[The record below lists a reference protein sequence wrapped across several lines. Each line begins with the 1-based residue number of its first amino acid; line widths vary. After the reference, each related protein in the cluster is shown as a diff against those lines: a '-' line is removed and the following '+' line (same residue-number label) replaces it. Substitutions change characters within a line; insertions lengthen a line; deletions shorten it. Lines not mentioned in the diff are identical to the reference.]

1 MTVTCK
7 TLEKPDVGAL
17 SQVFNRLQAAI
28 LARLTSRRAASSVLW
43 IQLAPPHF
51 NKEDSV
57 VVTQKPNPLSSIRVS
72 GPIPAHL
79 ARSVIEETLRN
90 AILDGR
96 LPCGTAM
103 RQQELASLFGVSR
116 MPVREALRQLEAQSL
131 LHVVT
136 HKGAVVAPLIEDN
149 SAETY
154 ALRILLESEALRLSI
169 PLLGTSD
176 IEQAGALI
184 DTLEHETDYNEI
196 GRLNRLF
203 HMALYGKAPNQRLLS
218 LVEHGLNEE
227 ERFLRF
233 NLEAMG
239 LGETSQEDHR
249 ELLTLVAQKKVEES
263 VLTLRNHLMRGME
276 VITHYLNGL
285 EQENDKGAR

>member
-1 MTVTCK
+1 M
-7 TLEKPDVGAL
+7 
-17 SQVFNRLQAAI
+17 
-28 LARLTSRRAASSVLW
+28 
-43 IQLAPPHF
+43 
-51 NKEDSV
+51 
-57 VVTQKPNPLSSIRVS
+57 TQKPNPLNSIKIS
-72 GPIPAHL
+72 GSIPAHL

-154 ALRILLESEALRLSI
+154 ALRMLLESVALRLST
-169 PLLGTSD
+169 PLLTAAD
-176 IEQAGALI
+176 IAEAEAYITALEQ
-184 DTLEHETDYNEI
+184 EKDYTEI

-203 HMALYGKAPNQRLLS
+203 HMVLYGKAPNQRLLK

-249 ELLTLVAQKKVEES
+249 ELLNLVAQKKIEES
-263 VLTLRNHLMRGME
+263 ILTLRNHLTRGME
-276 VITHYLNGL
+276 VIATYLNGL
-285 EQENDKGAR
+285 GAPDR

>member
-1 MTVTCK
+1 
-7 TLEKPDVGAL
+7 
-17 SQVFNRLQAAI
+17 
-28 LARLTSRRAASSVLW
+28 
-43 IQLAPPHF
+43 
-51 NKEDSV
+51 
-57 VVTQKPNPLSSIRVS
+57 VTQKPNPLNSIKIS

-154 ALRILLESEALRLSI
+154 ELRMLLESEALRLSI
-169 PLLGTSD
+169 PLLTEAD
-176 IEQAGALI
+176 IAEADAIIVALEQ
-184 DTLEHETDYNEI
+184 EKDYSEI

-203 HMALYGKAPNQRLLS
+203 HMALYGKAPNQRLLN

-227 ERFLRF
+227 ERFLRY

-249 ELLTLVAQKKVEES
+249 ELLNLVAQKKTQES
-263 VLTLRNHLMRGME
+263 ILTLRNHLMRGME
-276 VITHYLNGL
+276 VISAYLNGL
-285 EQENDKGAR
+285 EADDAKKGKY

>member
-1 MTVTCK
+1 MT
-7 TLEKPDVGAL
+7 
-17 SQVFNRLQAAI
+17 
-28 LARLTSRRAASSVLW
+28 
-43 IQLAPPHF
+43 H
-51 NKEDSV
+51 
-57 VVTQKPNPLSSIRVS
+57 KPNPLSSIKIS

-169 PLLGTSD
+169 PLLRQSD
-176 IEQAGALI
+176 IEQADALI
-184 DTLEHETDYNEI
+184 DALERETDYSEI

-203 HMALYGKAPNQRLLS
+203 HMALYGKAPNQRLLN

-249 ELLTLVAQKKVEES
+249 ELLNLVAQKRS
-263 VLTLRNHLMRGME
+263 SRACLPC
-276 VITHYLNGL
+276 VIT
-285 EQENDKGAR
+285 

>member
-1 MTVTCK
+1 M
-7 TLEKPDVGAL
+7 
-17 SQVFNRLQAAI
+17 N
-28 LARLTSRRAASSVLW
+28 
-43 IQLAPPHF
+43 
-51 NKEDSV
+51 
-57 VVTQKPNPLSSIRVS
+57 SIKVS

-131 LHVVT
+131 VQVVT

-154 ALRILLESEALRLSI
+154 ELRMLLESEALRLSI
-169 PLLGTSD
+169 PLLTNTD
-176 IEQAGALI
+176 IAEANAFINALEQ
-184 DTLEHETDYNEI
+184 EKDYAEI

-203 HMALYGKAPNQRLLS
+203 HMALYSKAPNQRLLK

-239 LGETSQEDHR
+239 LGQMSQADHR
-249 ELLTLVAQKKVEES
+249 ELLNLVAQKKVEES

-276 VITHYLNGL
+276 VITQYLSGL
-285 EQENDKGAR
+285 EAARKQKT

>member
-1 MTVTCK
+1 MTH
-7 TLEKPDVGAL
+7 KP
-17 SQVFNRLQAAI
+17 
-28 LARLTSRRAASSVLW
+28 T
-43 IQLAPPHF
+43 
-51 NKEDSV
+51 
-57 VVTQKPNPLSSIRVS
+57 PLNSIKIS

-154 ALRILLESEALRLSI
+154 ELRMLLESEALRLSI
-169 PLLGTSD
+169 PLLTEAD
-176 IEQAGALI
+176 IVEANAIIDALEQ
-184 DTLEHETDYNEI
+184 EKDYREI

-203 HMALYGKAPNQRLLS
+203 HMTLYGKAPNQRLLK

-227 ERFLRF
+227 ERFLRY

-249 ELLTLVAQKKVEES
+249 ELLSLVAQKKTAQS
-263 VLTLRNHLMRGME
+263 ILTLRNHLMRGME
-276 VITHYLNGL
+276 VITAYLNGL
-285 EQENDKGAR
+285 DADNIKRTQ

>member
-1 MTVTCK
+1 M
-7 TLEKPDVGAL
+7 
-17 SQVFNRLQAAI
+17 
-28 LARLTSRRAASSVLW
+28 
-43 IQLAPPHF
+43 
-51 NKEDSV
+51 
-57 VVTQKPNPLSSIRVS
+57 TQKPTPLNSIKIS

-154 ALRILLESEALRLSI
+154 ELRMLLESEALRLSI
-169 PLLGTSD
+169 PWLTETD
-176 IEQAGALI
+176 IVEAETFICAIEQEKNYA
-184 DTLEHETDYNEI
+184 EI

-203 HMALYGKAPNQRLLS
+203 HMTLYGKAPNQRLLK

-227 ERFLRF
+227 ERFLRY

-249 ELLTLVAQKKVEES
+249 ELLSLVAQKKTQES
-263 VLTLRNHLMRGME
+263 ILTLRNHLMRGME
-276 VITHYLNGL
+276 VITAYLNGL
-285 EQENDKGAR
+285 DAHGNKVTQ

>member
-1 MTVTCK
+1 M
-7 TLEKPDVGAL
+7 
-17 SQVFNRLQAAI
+17 
-28 LARLTSRRAASSVLW
+28 
-43 IQLAPPHF
+43 
-51 NKEDSV
+51 
-57 VVTQKPNPLSSIRVS
+57 TQKPNPLNSIKVS

-154 ALRILLESEALRLSI
+154 GLRMLLESEALRLSI
-169 PLLGTSD
+169 PLLTDAD
-176 IEQAGALI
+176 IAEANTFICALEQ
-184 DTLEHETDYNEI
+184 EKDYTEI

-203 HMALYGKAPNQRLLS
+203 HMTLYSKAPNQRLLK

-249 ELLTLVAQKKVEES
+249 ELLNLVAQKKVQES
-263 VLTLRNHLMRGME
+263 ILTLRNHLMRGME
-276 VITHYLNGL
+276 VITTYLNDL
-285 EQENDKGAR
+285 DARAKKAP

>member
-1 MTVTCK
+1 M
-7 TLEKPDVGAL
+7 
-17 SQVFNRLQAAI
+17 
-28 LARLTSRRAASSVLW
+28 
-43 IQLAPPHF
+43 
-51 NKEDSV
+51 
-57 VVTQKPNPLSSIRVS
+57 TQKPNPLNSIKIS
-72 GPIPAHL
+72 GPIAAHL

-154 ALRILLESEALRLSI
+154 GLRMLLESEALRLSI
-169 PLLGTSD
+169 PLLNEAD
-176 IEQAGALI
+176 IAAADALI
-184 DTLEHETDYNEI
+184 CALEQEKDYSEI

-203 HMALYGKAPNQRLLS
+203 QMALYGKAPNQRLLK

-249 ELLTLVAQKKVEES
+249 ELLNLVAQKKTQES
-263 VLTLRNHLMRGME
+263 ILTLRNHLMRGME
-276 VITHYLNGL
+276 VITTYLNGL
-285 EQENDKGAR
+285 EVASKKDTQ

>member
-1 MTVTCK
+1 M
-7 TLEKPDVGAL
+7 
-17 SQVFNRLQAAI
+17 
-28 LARLTSRRAASSVLW
+28 
-43 IQLAPPHF
+43 
-51 NKEDSV
+51 
-57 VVTQKPNPLSSIRVS
+57 TQKPNPLNSIKIS

-154 ALRILLESEALRLSI
+154 ELRMLLESEALRLSI
-169 PLLGTSD
+169 PLLTEAD
-176 IEQAGALI
+176 IAEADAIIVALEQ
-184 DTLEHETDYNEI
+184 EKDYSEI

-203 HMALYGKAPNQRLLS
+203 HMALYGKAPNQRLLN

-227 ERFLRF
+227 ERFLRY

-249 ELLTLVAQKKVEES
+249 ELLNLVAQKKTQES
-263 VLTLRNHLMRGME
+263 ILTLRNHLMRGME
-276 VITHYLNGL
+276 VISAYLNGL
-285 EQENDKGAR
+285 EADDAKKGKY

>member
-1 MTVTCK
+1 
-7 TLEKPDVGAL
+7 
-17 SQVFNRLQAAI
+17 
-28 LARLTSRRAASSVLW
+28 
-43 IQLAPPHF
+43 
-51 NKEDSV
+51 
-57 VVTQKPNPLSSIRVS
+57 VTQKPNPLSSINIS

-154 ALRILLESEALRLSI
+154 ALRMLLESEALRLSI
-169 PLLGTSD
+169 PLLTEAD
-176 IEQAGALI
+176 IAEADACISAL
-184 DTLEHETDYNEI
+184 EREKDYSEM

-203 HMALYGKAPNQRLLS
+203 HMALYGKAPNQRLLT

-249 ELLTLVAQKKVEES
+249 ELLSLVTQKKVDES
-263 VLTLRNHLMRGME
+263 VLTLRNHLTRGME
-276 VITHYLNGL
+276 VITTYLNSL
-285 EQENDKGAR
+285 DAANRKDAR